1 MEDISHQNNRQP
13 CLNCYT
19 LYVLSVCILIGLLV
33 RFVFWLVRV
42 TPRLAMAGKENF
54 CIDMKGDTPRVC
66 VGYRQQSVPT
76 AFERTRVMHGK
87 SRISLH
93 G

>member
-1 MEDISHQNNRQP
+1 MFELLLLRCVVGLHSYRFAGMVR
-13 CLNCYT
+13 
-19 LYVLSVCILIGLLV
+19 VL
-33 RFVFWLVRV
+33 LVRV